1 LRESGE
7 FVLIERG
14 EDIVA
19 DVFGIS
25 VSALQAFQN
34 AINVT
39 SNNIANASTPGYDR
53 ESVNLTEA
61 LPQSNGSA
69 TVGAGVVVTGVGRAF
84 SEAAFNQLNSS
95 QSTLGQLN
103 ALQNYSNQIDNL
115 FGTTVGG
122 LSTSLQ
128 NFYSAFSDVA
138 NNPTSTA
145 SRQALLGQ
153 AQAVAGSFQN
163 ASSELNSLNTDVN
176 SRITADV
183 TQINSIASAISTLNK
198 QIVVGTAQDGG
209 QPPNELLDQRDQL
222 VSNLS
227 QLVGVSTT
235 TDPNGALNV
244 FVGNGQPLVLQGQ
257 TTALTTVPNQFNAS
271 QLEVSTS
278 TSNGNSISS
287 SITSGDL
294 GGLLAARAQVINPAL
309 NQLGQVATAF
319 SQTVNSQQ
327 AQGMDLSG
335 KLGANIFSVGAPL
348 ATSSSKNT
356 DAVTAGASVNPN
368 TLGSLT
374 SDNYILSFQGGAPT
388 LTDTTTGT
396 SVLPTGAGT
405 TISPY
410 VANGL
415 SIVLSGAPA
424 NGDQFLI
431 QPTVTAASSLSVVMS
446 NPSQIA
452 AAGAIKTAA
461 AGTNTG
467 AAIISS
473 GTVTNPADPNLLAPA
488 TITFANPPTSFSVNG
503 LPPVAYTSG
512 GNINVNGWEVQIS
525 GAPAAGDTFTVGSNA
540 GGTGDNRNALAAA
553 NQQNQGVLQN
563 GTTSIT
569 GAVSAL
575 ITGLGSQAQQINT
588 AQTAQAAVNAQAVTS
603 VQSTS
608 GVNLDEEA
616 ASLLQWQ
623 QSYQAAA
630 QALSIGN
637 SLFTTLIDSVN
648 GTFT

>member
-1 LRESGE
+1 VS
-7 FVLIERG
+7 
-14 EDIVA
+14 

-39 SNNIANASTPGYDR
+39 SNNVANANTPGYDV
-53 ESVNLTEA
+53 ETANLSEA
-61 LPQSNGSA
+61 IPQSNGAA
-69 TVGAGVVVTGVGRAF
+69 TVGAGVVVSGISRAY
-84 SEAAFNQLNSS
+84 SQAAANQLNTS
-95 QSTLGQLN
+95 QSSLGQLT
-103 ALQNYSNQIDNL
+103 ALQNYSSQIDNL

-128 NFYSAFSDVA
+128 GFYSAYSDVA

-153 AQAVAGSFQN
+153 AQAVATSFQN
-163 ASSELNSLNTDVN
+163 ASSELSSLNTDVN

-183 TQINSIASAISTLNK
+183 QQINSIASAISTLNQ
-198 QIVVGTAQDGG
+198 QIVVGTAQDGN

-227 QLVGVSTT
+227 QLVGISTT
-235 TDPNGALNV
+235 TDPDGALNV

-271 QLEVSTS
+271 QLEISTAS
-278 TSNGNSISS
+278 SNGNSISGN
-287 SITSGDL
+287 ITSGDL
-294 GGLLAARAQVINPAL
+294 GGLLAARTQVINPAL
-309 NQLGQVATAF
+309 NQLGQIATAL

-327 AQGMDLSG
+327 ADGLDLSG
-335 KLGANIFSVGAPL
+335 NLGANIFSVGTPL
-348 ATSSSKNT
+348 ATASSRNT
-356 DAVTAGASVNPN
+356 DAVTATASVNAN
-368 TLGSLT
+368 GLGALT
-374 SDNYILSFQGGAPT
+374 ADSYILSFQGGTPT
-388 LTDTTTGT
+388 LTDTTSGV
-396 SVLPTGAGT
+396 SVTPSGAGT
-405 TISPY
+405 AANPY
-410 VANGL
+410 AADGV

-424 NGDQFLI
+424 AGDQFLI
-431 QPTVTAASSLSVVMS
+431 QPTATAGSSISVVMTD
-446 NPSQIA
+446 PSKIA
-452 AAGAIKTAA
+452 AAGAILTTA

-467 AAIISS
+467 AATISA
-473 GTVTNPADPNLLAPA
+473 GTVLDSTNPNLLTPA

-503 LPPVAYTSG
+503 GPPVAYTSG
-512 GNINVNGWEVQIS
+512 GNIAVNGWQVQIS
-525 GAPAAGDTFTVGSNA
+525 GAPAGGDTFTVSSNA

-553 NQQNQGVLQN
+553 NQQSVGVLNN

-569 GAVSAL
+569 AGVSAL

-588 AQTAQAAVNAQAVTS
+588 AQTAQAAVNTQALTS
-603 VQSTS
+603 VQSVS

-616 ASLLQWQ
+616 ANLLQWQ
-623 QSYQAAA
+623 QAYQAAA
-630 QALSIGN
+630 QALTIGN
-637 SLFTTLIDSVN
+637 SLFTTLIDSVD

>member
-1 LRESGE
+1 MS
-7 FVLIERG
+7 
-14 EDIVA
+14 

-39 SNNIANASTPGYDR
+39 SNNVANASTPGYDR
-53 ESVNLTEA
+53 ETVNLTEA
-61 LPQSNGSA
+61 IPQSNGAA
-69 TVGAGVVVTGVGRAF
+69 TVGAGVVVSGISRAF
-84 SEAAFNQLNSS
+84 SQAAANQLNTS
-95 QSTLGQLN
+95 QSSLGQLN
-103 ALQNYSNQIDNL
+103 ALQNYTNQIDNL
-115 FGTTVGG
+115 FGTTAGG
-122 LSTSLQ
+122 LSTALQ
-128 NFYSAFSDVA
+128 SFYSAFSDVA

-145 SRQALLGQ
+145 SRQALIGQ
-153 AQAVAGSFQN
+153 AQSVASSFQN
-163 ASSELNSLNTDVN
+163 ASGELNSLNTDVN

-183 TQINSIASAISTLNK
+183 TQINSIASAISTLNQ
-198 QIVVGTAQDGG
+198 QIVVGTAQDGS

-235 TDPNGALNV
+235 TDADGALNV

-271 QLEVSTS
+271 QLEISTA

-287 SITSGDL
+287 NITSGDL
-294 GGLLAARAQVINPAL
+294 GGLLAARTQVIDPAL
-309 NQLGQVATAF
+309 NQLGQIATAL

-327 AQGMDLSG
+327 AQGLDLSG
-335 KLGANIFSVGAPL
+335 NLGANIFSVGTPL
-348 ATSSSKNT
+348 ATASSRNT
-356 DAVTAGASVNPN
+356 DAVTASVSVNAN
-368 TLGSLT
+368 GLGALT

-388 LTDTTTGT
+388 LTDTTTGVSAT
-396 SVLPTGAGT
+396 PAGAGT
-405 TISPY
+405 VASPY
-410 VANGL
+410 TSAGI

-431 QPTVTAASSLSVVMS
+431 QPTATAAATLTVVLS

-452 AAGAIKTAA
+452 AAGAIKTTA

-467 AAIISS
+467 AATISA
-473 GTVTNPADPNLLAPA
+473 GTVLNSADPNLLQPV
-488 TITFANPPTSFSVNG
+488 TIQFTSPTTYSVNG
-503 LPPVAYTSG
+503 GAGVAYTSG
-512 GNINVNGWEVQIS
+512 GNIDVNGWEVQIS
-525 GAPAAGDTFTVGSNA
+525 GAPASGDSFTVTSNA

-553 NQQNQGVLQN
+553 NQQNVGVLQN

-569 GAVSAL
+569 GGVSAL

-588 AQTAQAAVNAQAVTS
+588 AQTAQAAVNAQALTS

-623 QSYQAAA
+623 QAYQASA
-630 QALSIGN
+630 QALTIGN